1 MESGKRFG
9 FSVAEKSKIWSRW
22 KSGQS
27 PHEIGR
33 SFDKP
38 TQLDSVFVV
47 GLRYARIMYWYRY
60 VGDDISL
67 TSMFLVSSAVTSL
80 PY

>member
-1 MESGKRFG
+1 MESGKRFR
-9 FSVAEKSKIWSRW
+9 FSAIEKSKIWSRW

-47 GLRYARIMYWYRY
+47 GLRYARIMY
-60 VGDDISL
+60 
-67 TSMFLVSSAVTSL
+67 
-80 PY
+80 